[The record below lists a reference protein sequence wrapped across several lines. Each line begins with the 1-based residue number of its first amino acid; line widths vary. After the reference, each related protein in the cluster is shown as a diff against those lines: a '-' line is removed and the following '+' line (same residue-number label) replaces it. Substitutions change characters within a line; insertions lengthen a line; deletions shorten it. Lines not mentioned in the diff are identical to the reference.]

1 MLKFMRKNCIEPVIT
16 VDNNLV
22 ESLTRIL
29 DCYFARYYETETNKV
44 TDADIEDLEGSVE

>member
-1 MLKFMRKNCIEPVIT
+1 MLKFMRKNLYEPVFT

-29 DCYFARYYETETNKV
+29 DCYFARYYESETNKV
-44 TDADIEDLEGSVE
+44 TDADIEELEQ

>member
-1 MLKFMRKNCIEPVIT
+1 MLKFMRKNCHEPVFT

-29 DCYFARYYETETNKV
+29 DCYFVDYYESETNKV
-44 TDADIEDLEGSVE
+44 TE